1 MRHFGERHDPLD
13 AELQAL
19 RSEPREEFVRE
30 LSAKVGTAS
39 RRRGRTL
46 RATASA
52 VLAGAALVALGGL
65 AFAGGGGGEGA
76 GSERNPRS
84 ALYPGPGN
92 GNGKLVLCH
101 LEAEGGGQGVHYIR
115 LELPPAAVRAH
126 LREHDDDVL
135 VAVDEECPPGPTT

>member
-1 MRHFGERHDPLD
+1 MRHFGGRHDPLD
-13 AELQAL
+13 AELQTL

-52 VLAGAALVALGGL
+52 VLAGAALVALGGFAL
-65 AFAGGGGGEGA
+65 ASGGGGEGA

-84 ALYPGPGN
+84 ALYPGN

-126 LREHDDDVL
+126 LRDHDDDVL
-135 VAVDEECPPGPTT
+135 VAVDEECPPVPTT